1 MAEIVENT
9 AEEKKGLNFV
19 QQIIADDL
27 AAGKNGGRLSTRFP
41 PEPNGYLHIGHAK
54 AICMDFGAAEMFVIF
69 VSTIPILSRKILN
82 MLMQSRKTS
91 NGLASIGK
99 IVNIMHPTISLNYST
114 WLFNLSRKAK
124 LM

>member
-41 PEPNGYLHIGHAK
+41 PEPNG
-54 AICMDFGAAEMFVIF
+54 
-69 VSTIPILSRKILN
+69 
-82 MLMQSRKTS
+82 
-91 NGLASIGK
+91 
-99 IVNIMHPTISLNYST
+99 
-114 WLFNLSRKAK
+114 
-124 LM
+124 